1 MWACVWTCMW
11 TCACMNMCMDVRVC
25 GHACGNASGHACGHV
40 CGHARGHMCGH
51 VCGRVC
57 GHVCGHACG
66 YLQGHACGHAF
77 VSSFP
82 MPVQSLP
89 QSFACC
95 VTFLMRSCFLVLQ
108 SQAPHAV
115 HSLSQSFGL
124 QAHSQ
129 GFFCFSNLS
138 HFLPP
143 HAAAFTIFSSRS
155 CFPSVSPVL
164 PTT

>member
-1 MWACVWTCMW
+1 
-11 TCACMNMCMDVRVC
+11 
-25 GHACGNASGHACGHV
+25 
-40 CGHARGHMCGH
+40 
-51 VCGRVC
+51 
-57 GHVCGHACG
+57 
-66 YLQGHACGHAF
+66 
-77 VSSFP
+77 
-82 MPVQSLP
+82 
-89 QSFACC
+89 
-95 VTFLMRSCFLVLQ
+95 MRSCFLVLQ

-115 HSLSQSFGL
+115 HPLSQSFGL

-164 PTT
+164 HSHAPHGCHSGTQGSSLQHLHLLFSSSFLLDGHSLPHS